1 MEFFTQDY
9 LMHHGVKGQKWG
21 VRRYQ
26 NKDGSRIK
34 SSPPNTSYLYN
45 YSGPAFFISTKSD
58 LKRLDPRVPK
68 NFFTQNGYEDATTPR
83 VSFAPSI
90 GECLAGL
97 SQNVDKQTFYVYS
110 PDDVKNYKVFKP
122 NTTAVPDSKITN
134 ELWITEP
141 VNLTPISKIT
151 VTGNRN
157 ENGKVFSYGKYTA
170 ELYDDWTYDET
181 PLRHSAYKSKEIGM
195 EFFTQD
201 YLEHHGIDGQKWGI
215 RRYQNKDGS
224 LTPAGRLRYLV
235 GKVKKTGKA
244 ATEKV
249 KVEKLHEDYS
259 TARKPITQMSD
270 AELKKAKDRLQ
281 LESEYRTEYAKTHK
295 ETTSEY
301 IKRVSTAALKKHGE
315 KVAEYLIGKAI
326 NAAFG
331 DEVIKG
337 LGKNS
342 SVVNKDNTD
351 MGKAILKEMEVLKR
365 TMNDISNSRGTD
377 SSTDDSEE
385 TKKPSRR
392 DRIMNLKWGKRKK
405 DNVDDDDDDDDD
417 DEDEEKSKDGTYTYY
432 ESEVIDDNGPTYG
445 YSYTYGDR
453 SGTTAGITPTKIR
466 YDDRRR

>member
-34 SSPPNTSYLYN
+34 SSPPNTSYLHN

-58 LKRLDPRVPK
+58 LKHLDPRVPK

-83 VSFAPSI
+83 VSFAPSVS
-90 GECLAGL
+90 ECLAGL

-195 EFFTQD
+195 QFFSQD
-201 YLEHHGIDGQKWGI
+201 YLMHHGVKGQKWGI
-215 RRYQNKDGS
+215 RRFQNKDGS
-224 LTPAGRLRYLV
+224 LTLLGRKRQATD
-235 GKVKKTGKA
+235 KRAAKKQ
-244 ATEKV
+244 EKPQ
-249 KVEKLHEDYS
+249 KPQPHSDY
-259 TARKPITQMSD
+259 TRARNKPLSQMSD
-270 AELKKAKDRLQ
+270 NELKDAYNRLKM
-281 LESEYRTEYAKTHK
+281 ESLYKTEYAKNHK
-295 ETTSEY
+295 ETVGEY
-301 IKRVSTAALKKHGE
+301 VKRVSTSALKKHGE
-315 KVAEYLIGKAI
+315 KVAEYMIGKAI

-331 DEVIKG
+331 AEVIGG
-337 LGKNS
+337 LGKKQSDVISKEN
-342 SVVNKDNTD
+342 VDA
-351 MGKAILKEMEVLKR
+351 GKALLDEIKKLGKSVNDLQSQVAKENQNGDKPK
-365 TMNDISNSRGTD
+365 D
-377 SSTDDSEE
+377 
-385 TKKPSRR
+385 KKPK
-392 DRIMNLKWGKRKK
+392 DKK
-405 DNVDDDDDDDDD
+405 P
-417 DEDEEKSKDGTYTYY
+417 EYY
-432 ESEVIDDNGPTYG
+432 EGEVIDDDN
-445 YSYTYGDR
+445 YSR
-453 SGTTAGITPTKIR
+453 SSSYDPGTPGLVPVTIR